1 MAVFQNRLLLNYH
14 NCFFANQTLSTN
26 FQFLHSAIRRD
37 KNQTNNMKILEIK
50 VLKGPNYWSVRR
62 PKLIQMKLDLEEM
75 EQKPT
80 NAIAGFKERLEK
92 IFPSM
97 IEHRCSVGE
106 RGGFFQR
113 VEEGTWMG
121 HVIEHMALELQTLA
135 GMDTGFGR
143 TRGTGVEGEYY
154 VVFSYMEEDAGV
166 YAARAAVR
174 ICQALT
180 DNTGYDLDEDI
191 QKLREIR
198 EDTRLGPSTGCIVEE
213 AAKRNI
219 PYIRL
224 NKQSLVQLGYGVHQK
239 RIRATIAST
248 TSNIA
253 VDIAGDKEETKLLLG
268 AAEIP
273 VPGGTVIRTEEGLKE
288 AIEKY
293 KYPLVIKPIDGNHGK
308 GNTTNITTWEQAIKA
323 LEAAKVYGRNVI
335 VEKFITG
342 YDFRCLVINNKFI
355 CAALRTPAS
364 VVGDGV
370 HNIQWLID
378 ETNKDP
384 RRGYGHEK
392 VLTQITIDQFTQKMM
407 DDGNFTLE
415 TIPKKG
421 ERVLLKPTANLSTGG
436 TSSDVTDEV
445 HPANVFMFER
455 IAKIIGLDIC
465 GIDVMATDLRT
476 PVSENGGAIL
486 EVNAAPGFRMHIEPA
501 EGLPRN
507 VAEPVI
513 DMLFPKGSI
522 GRIPIIA
529 VTGTNGKTTTTRLTA
544 HIAKSAGKKVGYTT
558 SDGVYIQNQLMMKG
572 DCTGPISSA
581 FVLKDPTV
589 DFAILECAR
598 GGILKSGLAF
608 QHCDVAVVTN
618 VAADHIGLGG
628 INTVEQMAK
637 VKAVVP
643 ETVFNHGFAILNAE
657 DDLVYAM
664 REGLKCNIALF
675 SMDENNSRIKKHCA
689 GGGLATV
696 YENGYVTIMKGNW
709 KIRVMAAK
717 DIPLTYEGKA
727 WHNIANCL
735 PAVMATYLYRDITIE
750 DIRQGLLTFI
760 PGESLTPGR
769 LNFFHFKNFT
779 FLADFAHNPHGLK
792 LLCDFVSKLDYK
804 TRIGVISG
812 TGDRRDEDIMELG
825 EISAGYFDEIIIRCD
840 KNLRGRSAD
849 EIISLLQQG
858 INKINASVPVKVIAN
873 ENEALEYI
881 YANPV
886 QGALYTIMCDVVAG
900 ALDKIKELK
909 AREDKN

>member
-1 MAVFQNRLLLNYH
+1 
-14 NCFFANQTLSTN
+14 
-26 FQFLHSAIRRD
+26 
-37 KNQTNNMKILEIK
+37 MKILEIK

-62 PKLIQMKLDLEEM
+62 TKLIQMKLDLEEM
-75 EQKPT
+75 EQRPT
-80 NAIAGFKERLEK
+80 NHIHGFRERLEQV
-92 IFPSM
+92 FPTM

-113 VEEGTWMG
+113 VDEGTWMG
-121 HVIEHMALELQTLA
+121 HVIEHIALELQTLA
-135 GMDTGFGR
+135 GMDVGFGR
-143 TRGTGVEGEYY
+143 TRTANEKEGVYY
-154 VVFSYMEEDAGV
+154 VCFTYMEEDAGI
-166 YAARAAVR
+166 YAARASVR
-174 ICQALT
+174 IAQALADGT
-180 DNTGYDLDEDI
+180 EYDLNEDI

-198 EDTRLGPSTGCIVEE
+198 EDTRLGPSTGCIVDE

-253 VDIAGDKEETKLLLG
+253 VDIACDKEETKMLLE

-273 VPGGTVIRTEEGLKE
+273 VPRGTVIRTEAGLDE
-288 AIEKY
+288 AIEKFG
-293 KYPLVIKPIDGNHGK
+293 YPLVIKPIDGNHGK
-308 GNTTNITTWEQAIKA
+308 GNTTNITTREQAVKA
-323 LEAAKVYGRNVI
+323 LEAARQYGRSVI
-335 VEKFITG
+335 VERFITG
-342 YDFRCLVINNKFI
+342 FDFRILVINHKFI

-364 VVGDGV
+364 VVGDGK
-370 HNIQWLID
+370 NTIQYLID

-392 VLTQITIDQFTQKMM
+392 VLTQITVDHSTMKML
-407 DDGNFTLE
+407 DEKGYTLE
-415 TIPKKG
+415 TVPPKG
-421 ERVLLKPTANLSTGG
+421 ELVLLKTTANLSTGG
-436 TSSDVTDEV
+436 TSTDVTDEV
-445 HPANVFMFER
+445 HPANVFMCER
-455 IAKIIGLDIC
+455 ISKIIGLDIC
-465 GIDVMATDLRT
+465 GIDIMANDLRT

-513 DMLFPKGSI
+513 DMLFPKGSV

-572 DCTGPISSA
+572 DCTGPVSST

-589 DFAILECAR
+589 DFAVLECAR

-608 QHCDVAVVTN
+608 QNCDVAVVTN

-628 INTVEQMAK
+628 IYTVEQMAK

-643 ETVFNHGFAILNAE
+643 ETVFPHGYAILNAE
-657 DDLVYAM
+657 DDLVYNM
-664 REGLKCNIALF
+664 KSGLKCNIALF
-675 SMDENNSRIKKHCA
+675 SMDENNPRIKAHCA

-696 YENGYVTIMKGNW
+696 FENGFVTIMKGNW
-709 KIRVMAAK
+709 KIRVMAVK

-727 WHNIANCL
+727 VHNIANCL
-735 PAVMATYLYRDITIE
+735 PAVMATYLYRDITID
-750 DIRQGLLTFI
+750 DIKLGLQTFM
-760 PGESLTPGR
+760 PGEALTPGR
-769 LNFFHFKNFT
+769 LNFFHFKNIT

-792 LLCDFVSKLDYK
+792 LLCDFVSKLDYTTK
-804 TRIGVISG
+804 VGVISG

-825 EISAGYFDEIIIRCD
+825 EISAQYFDQIIIRCD
-840 KNLRGRSAD
+840 KNLRGRTAE
-849 EIISLLQQG
+849 EIIGLLQAG
-858 INKINASVPVKVIAN
+858 INKVNPNIPTLTIAN

-881 YANPV
+881 YANQIP
-886 QGALYTIMCDVVAG
+886 GALYTVMCDVVAG

-909 AREDKN
+909 AREEKG